1 MAFATGAAVTR
12 LAFLYLGRR
21 GALSRF
27 THAAM
32 IAAGDVA
39 DLEAS
44 VIVSRQ
50 NEQAALFAAL
60 GPQAILVDTF
70 QSHAGALFGAW
81 RILQL
86 RRRLAAE
93 LRRRRV
99 TTVIELMPHVWSFL
113 LADAIHKGGARY
125 LTVVHDAE
133 PHPGDATAR
142 LQPLLRRAAARADHV
157 VTLSGAVTDRLLA
170 QRRLPPDRVTTLFHP
185 DLDYGPSSSGTAD
198 DGPLRVLFF
207 GRIMPYKGLPL
218 FVDALERLQASGHA
232 VQAGVFGEGALG
244 AEAARLQRL
253 GAEVVNRW
261 LAEGE
266 IVDVLARY
274 DVMVVAHV
282 EASQSGVVATAFGAG
297 LPVVATP
304 VGGLPEQVSDGVTGL
319 VLPRISA
326 PALADA
332 IDRLAADRALLG
344 ALRDGV
350 AARRKGRSMHR
361 FVEACMDLARRQP

>member
-1 MAFATGAAVTR
+1 MTR

-50 NEQAALFAAL
+50 NEQAALFADL
-60 GPQAILVDTF
+60 GSRAILVDTF

-81 RILQL
+81 RILRL
-86 RRRLAAE
+86 RRRLTAE
-93 LRRRRV
+93 LRRRRI

-113 LADAIHKGGARY
+113 LADAIRQGGARY

-142 LQPLLRRAAARADHV
+142 LQPLLRRAAVRADHV

-170 QRRLPPDRVTTLFHP
+170 QGRLSPDRLTTLFLP
-185 DLDYGPSSSGTAD
+185 DLDYGGPRIGPTGN
-198 DGPLRVLFF
+198 GPLRVLFL
-207 GRIMPYKGLPL
+207 GRIMPYKGLSL
-218 FVDALERLQASGHA
+218 FVDALERLQASGIA
-232 VQAGVFGEGALG
+232 VRAGVFGEGELG
-244 AEAARLQRL
+244 AEAARLRRL

-261 LAEGE
+261 LIEDE
-266 IVDVLARY
+266 IAGVLARY

-304 VGGLPEQVSDGVTGL
+304 VGGLPEQVHDGVSGL
-319 VLPRISA
+319 VLPTVSA
-326 PALADA
+326 TALSEA
-332 IDRLAADRALLG
+332 ITRLASDRNLL
-344 ALRDGV
+344 ATLRDGV
-350 AARRKGRSMHR
+350 AAQRENRSMRR
-361 FVEACMDLARRQP
+361 FVEACRELARQRP